1 MFSRNVITRRGRGFR
16 GKVPSR
22 KLGRMVAGESL
33 TECDAILVLEFSP
46 GVLSYREQPIL
57 VQYVSGDS
65 IRDYYPDFEVVLITG
80 EVIHVEIKT
89 AKDLAKPANRVKY
102 RAIAADYARREHGF
116 RILTDQDIRQGN
128 LYTNLKLLESCLHV
142 KPETSSP
149 SEWQRHFG
157 RIPVAFSLVADRLGR
172 AEVLRLIAW
181 GFAHGDLRLPL
192 AGDTKVQLIDQGG
205 CDATYLI

>member
-1 MFSRNVITRRGRGFR
+1 MFARNVITRRGRGFR
-16 GKVPSR
+16 GKVPSI

-33 TECDAILVLEFSP
+33 TECDAILALEFSP
-46 GVLSYREQPIL
+46 GVLSYREQPTL

-89 AKDLAKPANRVKY
+89 VHDLAKPVNQAKY
-102 RAIAADYARREHGF
+102 CAIAADYARRGHGF

-149 SEWQRHFG
+149 NEWQQQFG
-157 RIPVAFSLVADRLGR
+157 RAPTVFSMVADRLGR

-181 GFAHGDLRLPL
+181 GFAHGDLWLPL
-192 AGDTKVQLIDQGG
+192 AGDTKVQLIEKGG
-205 CDATYLI
+205 CDATYLL